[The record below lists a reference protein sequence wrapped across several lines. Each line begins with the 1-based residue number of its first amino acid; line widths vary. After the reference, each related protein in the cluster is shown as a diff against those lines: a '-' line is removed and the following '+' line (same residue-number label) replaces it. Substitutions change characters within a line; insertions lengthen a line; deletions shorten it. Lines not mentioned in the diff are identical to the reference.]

1 MFPIG
6 ISPLPGIAA
15 VSRQHER
22 VVEKFFPSFSVEKA
36 MQAALSMAE
45 KLVQPFFNRLLAK
58 AHYPYRIQ
66 MDITGQDGKV
76 GFFFHQN
83 TLISSLIEV
92 ACTIAATV
100 EITRVGYIEMA
111 HEFAQIAERSFH
123 QKMVMIVH
131 QDIGKELDGIDS
143 ERQGQKAE
151 ELCPVLIVPEDAL
164 PFVAAARYV
173 IHGSWVLD
181 AYWSCHGFLYVKNW
195 RLSTMKI

>member
-45 KLVQPFFNRLLAK
+45 KLVQPFFNRLFAK

-76 GFFFHQN
+76 GFFFHQ
-83 TLISSLIEV
+83 
-92 ACTIAATV
+92 
-100 EITRVGYIEMA
+100 
-111 HEFAQIAERSFH
+111 
-123 QKMVMIVH
+123 KMEMIVP

-173 IHGSWVLD
+173 ITAPG
-181 AYWSCHGFLYVKNW
+181 YWMRNGLAMVSCTLKTGVCQQ
-195 RLSTMKI
+195 